1 MSVTLFFH
9 DTQGWV
15 QPVQPDFFA
24 KAHEMRKNDIMRGYG
39 FALFYCFRILQFCN
53 GSLHSKFPE
62 RLHMAASLQ

>member
-39 FALFYCFRILQFCN
+39 FALFYCFRIL
-53 GSLHSKFPE
+53 
-62 RLHMAASLQ
+62 